1 MFLIRGLLKFI
12 IKVYPI
18 QLFLGLIFPVKQD
31 ILAGSFKD
39 RQIGVETKTKK
50 NHMIECNVV
59 NIINQT
65 ERDQEKHKRVRKNAK
80 NKLTRTMS

>member
-1 MFLIRGLLKFI
+1 MMTGCFYTLQTGSCVLNDIFVSRMVLIRGLLNFI

-31 ILAGSFKD
+31 ILAGNFKD

-50 NHMIECNVV
+50 
-59 NIINQT
+59 II
-65 ERDQEKHKRVRKNAK
+65 
-80 NKLTRTMS
+80 